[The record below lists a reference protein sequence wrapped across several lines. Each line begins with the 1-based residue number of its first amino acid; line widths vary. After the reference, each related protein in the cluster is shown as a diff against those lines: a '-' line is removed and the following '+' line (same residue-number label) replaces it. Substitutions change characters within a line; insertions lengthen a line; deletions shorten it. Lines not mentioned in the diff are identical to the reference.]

1 MAVMRN
7 CSDQGVLAAQLLVWF
22 HAQARDLPWRRTRDP
37 YRVLVSEVMLQ
48 QTQVARV
55 EQSYLAFVERFP
67 TLDALAG
74 APTAAVVEQWQGL
87 GYNRRAVNLQRTC
100 RTIVERHGGEVP
112 ASLQA
117 LLALPGVGP
126 YTARA
131 LLVFA
136 FEQPV
141 AAVDVNVARVLQ
153 RALAGRQLP
162 AHERQAMA
170 DALVAAEPWATAQ
183 GLMELGAR
191 FCTARRPNCVDCP
204 VRTACAWRQAGA
216 PAPDPVEPRARA
228 SEPGGGDPRARKPA
242 QRFEDTDRYHRGR
255 LLDALR
261 AGPVPAGEVRSAA
274 RTDDAHRAQR
284 LADALVSEGLA
295 EWWLGTLTL
304 PERHPERPSEPVRP
318 AATEIT

>member
-1 MAVMRN
+1 LTHTPDATPPVQPTPDARVVEA
-7 CSDQGVLAAQLLVWF
+7 SRAAARLRGPLLDWYLRD
-22 HAQARDLPWRRTRDP
+22 ARDLPWRRTRDP

-55 EQSYLAFVERFP
+55 ERAYGAFLERFP
-67 TLDALAG
+67 TLVALAG
-74 APTAAVVEQWQGL
+74 APTADVLEQWQGL

-100 RTIVERHGGEVP
+100 RAVVERHGGRMPATLEV
-112 ASLQA
+112 

-153 RALAGRQLP
+153 RAVAGRQLAP
-162 AHERQAMA
+162 AARQRLG
-170 DALVAAEPWATAQ
+170 DAVVAHRPWATAQ
-183 GLMELGAR
+183 ALMELGAR
-191 FCTARRPNCVDCP
+191 FCRARPACGECP
-204 VRTACAWRQAGA
+204 VRDACAWGSDGA
-216 PAPDPVEPRARA
+216 HTPDPAATPVRR
-228 SEPGGGDPRARKPA
+228 PA
-242 QRFEDTDRYHRGR
+242 QRFADSDRYLRGR

-261 AGPVPAGEVRSAA
+261 AGAVTEDDVAPAA
-274 RTDDAHRAQR
+274 RTDDADRARR

-295 EWWLGTLTL
+295 EWRLGTLTL
-304 PERHPERPSEPVRP
+304 PERHPERR
-318 AATEIT
+318 T